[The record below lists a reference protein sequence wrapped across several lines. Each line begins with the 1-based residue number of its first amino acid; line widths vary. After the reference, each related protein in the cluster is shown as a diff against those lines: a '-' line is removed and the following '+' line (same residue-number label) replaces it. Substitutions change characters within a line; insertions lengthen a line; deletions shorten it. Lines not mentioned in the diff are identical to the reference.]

1 MEENKEFEIK
11 TASDHDPESIPETE
25 TVPEEETV
33 PEYDILTDPDW
44 IAYRKKLR
52 GQFLKGLAAGIILS
66 GLDFV
71 LARGYLTIPVG
82 KDGTLTLKLPYYERL
97 HGSGSGRLDHA
108 EIDRKMDE
116 IQKLIDKSY
125 LYDAD
130 PATMTEGIFTGMIYG
145 LSEDDYAIYY
155 SKENF
160 ANEKKR
166 LNGSYVGIGVAVT
179 TDIKTNGLLV
189 ESVTYNSPAQE
200 VGIMVGDVLLKAN
213 GTDLTVISSD
223 EAISYVTGPEGT
235 EVVLEVLRDGVTME
249 VTAVRRVISDTS
261 VRTKLMPE
269 DPRVGYL
276 SISGFTN
283 ITESEF
289 YEAMDDLTQNRNAEG
304 IVIDLRNNG
313 GGDMN
318 VALRMLDSILPDDL
332 PLPEGA
338 EDGTQAESGKTLLLS
353 IEDKDGEKTEYFAED
368 GWHQSI
374 PLAVIVNGRSASASE
389 IFAGVLKD
397 YGYPVIGTKTF
408 GKGIVQSLYT
418 LSDQSAVKFTT
429 DQYILPDNS
438 QIHGIGID
446 PTILV
451 EFKEFD
457 GIEEKQVNYVSGEE
471 TPLEGDVQVEAAV
484 RAIQDAF
491 EAE

>member
-1 MEENKEFEIK
+1 MEENKELEIN
-11 TASDHDPESIPETE
+11 AVSENVPESGIEIE
-25 TVPEEETV
+25 TVPEEEAVSETES
-33 PEYDILTDPDW
+33 PLYTDWMPK
-44 IAYRKKLR
+44 RRTPR
-52 GQFLKGLAAGIILS
+52 GQFLKGMAAGIVLS
-66 GLDFV
+66 GLVFV

-97 HGSGSGRLDHA
+97 HGSGAGRLDHA

-213 GTDLTVISSD
+213 GTDLTAISSD

-249 VTAVRRVISDTS
+249 VTAVRRV
-261 VRTKLMPE
+261 
-269 DPRVGYL
+269 
-276 SISGFTN
+276 
-283 ITESEF
+283 
-289 YEAMDDLTQNRNAEG
+289 
-304 IVIDLRNNG
+304 
-313 GGDMN
+313 
-318 VALRMLDSILPDDL
+318 
-332 PLPEGA
+332 
-338 EDGTQAESGKTLLLS
+338 
-353 IEDKDGEKTEYFAED
+353 
-368 GWHQSI
+368 
-374 PLAVIVNGRSASASE
+374 
-389 IFAGVLKD
+389 
-397 YGYPVIGTKTF
+397 
-408 GKGIVQSLYT
+408 
-418 LSDQSAVKFTT
+418 
-429 DQYILPDNS
+429 
-438 QIHGIGID
+438 
-446 PTILV
+446 
-451 EFKEFD
+451 
-457 GIEEKQVNYVSGEE
+457 
-471 TPLEGDVQVEAAV
+471 
-484 RAIQDAF
+484 
-491 EAE
+491 